1 MKKLLSQSPGKR
13 TYANFEGDDLS
24 VVTEQNVDPIVEQN
38 KVYANEW
45 RPGDY
50 MTGSKH
56 THKVAEFPAVLY
68 YELLKKL
75 GEPQKNLA
83 AWKRYLNDPENRYLR
98 TTGGKL

>member
-13 TYANFEGDDLS
+13 TFANWEGDDLS
-24 VVTEQNVDPIVEQN
+24 IVTEQNVDPIVEQN

-45 RPGDY
+45 KPGDY

-68 YELLKKL
+68 YELVKRL
-75 GEPQKNLA
+75 GEPQKNLT
-83 AWKRYLNDPENRYLR
+83 AWKCFLNDPENRYLR